1 MTKPYVK
8 TWIMNK
14 AQKGYRMDSVV
25 PLTTTAI
32 KITRFIDIV
41 AESTD
46 TRLHDPYHP
55 AMFPSLM
62 YCVCSRDTKVDCVKG
77 GMIGLQDQALLL
89 LLLLGQESCASS
101 VLEDLT
107 DSLICLC

>member
-14 AQKGYRMDSVV
+14 AQKGYRMDSVL
-25 PLTTTAI
+25 PMTTTAI

-41 AESTD
+41 PRSTD

-62 YCVCSRDTKVDCVKG
+62 CCVCSRDIEVDCVKF

-89 LLLLGQESCASS
+89 LLLLSQESCASG
-101 VLEDLT
+101 VLENFT
-107 DSLICLC
+107 DTLIRLC